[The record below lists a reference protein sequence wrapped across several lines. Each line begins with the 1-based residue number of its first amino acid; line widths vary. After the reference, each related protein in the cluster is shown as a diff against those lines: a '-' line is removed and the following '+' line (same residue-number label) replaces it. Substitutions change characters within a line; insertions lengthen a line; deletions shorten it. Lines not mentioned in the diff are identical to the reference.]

1 MSTPSAMFDMAQG
14 RRDLAALP
22 SDWQQNIREAWEVV
36 DQQGLGSL
44 NAREWPFALRAIGFD
59 LARTETYALL
69 LAHGVPPHD
78 HDPSRGPCSP
88 SRLRMPQEHFSAI
101 AAWLLMRRDPQE
113 EAEDA
118 WKMFDPR
125 GTGRVTLESL
135 RAVCGEVNSTL
146 SEADMRRMIDM
157 ADISG
162 KGWVSKEEFIEV
174 AKGGRPSKSLSR
186 SSLHLSSLLLPQTI
200 HLAPR
205 QPHIGAPTR
214 PDMPKRQ
221 RRRDLPARLVK
232 WSQYKDEADEVR
244 RQQQPTELLQHQL
257 RSDRW
262 VSQLTAWP
270 EDEGA
275 RGGDFDGDVE
285 EEREFGGLDHWR

>member
-1 MSTPSAMFDMAQG
+1 MTSPASLFDMAQG

-22 SDWQQNIREAWEVV
+22 ADWQQNIREAWEVV

-69 LAHGVPPHD
+69 LAHGTPPHD

-125 GTGRVTLESL
+125 GTGRITLESL
-135 RAVCGEVNSTL
+135 RAVCSEVNSTL
-146 SEADMRRMIDM
+146 SEADMRRMVDM

-174 AKGGRPSKSLSR
+174 AKGGF
-186 SSLHLSSLLLPQTI
+186 
-200 HLAPR
+200 
-205 QPHIGAPTR
+205 G
-214 PDMPKRQ
+214 
-221 RRRDLPARLVK
+221 
-232 WSQYKDEADEVR
+232 
-244 RQQQPTELLQHQL
+244 
-257 RSDRW
+257 
-262 VSQLTAWP
+262 
-270 EDEGA
+270 
-275 RGGDFDGDVE
+275 RG
-285 EEREFGGLDHWR
+285 

>member
-1 MSTPSAMFDMAQG
+1 MSSPSALFDMAQG

-22 SDWQQNIREAWEVV
+22 ADWQQNIREAHTPPNGTTHNRPDDILIPHQWEVV

-69 LAHGVPPHD
+69 VAHGVPPHD

-101 AAWLLMRRDPQE
+101 AAWLLVRRDPQE

-125 GTGRVTLESL
+125 GTGRITLESL
-135 RAVCGEVNSTL
+135 RAVCSEVNSTL

-174 AKGGRPSKSLSR
+174 AKGGF
-186 SSLHLSSLLLPQTI
+186 
-200 HLAPR
+200 
-205 QPHIGAPTR
+205 G
-214 PDMPKRQ
+214 
-221 RRRDLPARLVK
+221 
-232 WSQYKDEADEVR
+232 
-244 RQQQPTELLQHQL
+244 
-257 RSDRW
+257 
-262 VSQLTAWP
+262 
-270 EDEGA
+270 
-275 RGGDFDGDVE
+275 RG
-285 EEREFGGLDHWR
+285 